1 MKKYIGIDGCRRGWV
16 AAVLGDRLELI
27 FSETLEEVRGLVV
40 SSTLT
45 LIDMPMGLKSEGQ
58 GERVCDVEARKF
70 LKRRK
75 MSIFP
80 VPCRQAVY
88 TDSYRKANEVN
99 REVLGKGLSKQSY
112 NLFPK
117 IREVDSFITK
127 DSEILKRIIEGHPE
141 ISFGRTSGME
151 MEHNKRS
158 LEGFQERLE
167 AIEKFLPGAAFT
179 VESFMKKTQ
188 EICGSKRRYLGCHN
202 PGYCCFNSRGGLSH
216 SSRGTSSR
224 LPWDSH
230 ENLHSKDREVVT

>member
-179 VESFMKKTQ
+179 VESFMKKHRRSVVAKDDILDAIILAIAASTQ
-188 EICGSKRRYLGCHN
+188 GEGYLTV
-202 PGYCCFNSRGGLSH
+202 PEVPPL
-216 SSRGTSSR
+216 
-224 LPWDSH
+224 DSH
-230 ENLHSKDREVVT
+230 GIPMRIFIPRTGR